1 MVTLSTSML
10 VVLLVAGAITVISM
24 LSVFANVIGHETQLH
39 DLRNRVKDLQFQHA
53 MYIATIS
60 GQIPREGAVEILDE
74 DGNVEQGEPALEV
87 GIELPPE
94 GADAPEESLP
104 IEPRNAEQVQH
115 DHQDQQAQPQ
125 AAAA

>member
-1 MVTLSTSML
+1 MVTLSTPML
-10 VVLLVAGAITVISM
+10 IVLLVAGAITVISM

-60 GQIPREGAVEILDE
+60 GQISKEGTVDILDE
-74 DGNVEQGEPALEV
+74 DGNVEESEPALEV

-94 GADAPEESLP
+94 GADTPEESFP
-104 IEPRNAEQVQH
+104 IEPGNAQQDQHAQQV
-115 DHQDQQAQPQ
+115 QQAQPQ